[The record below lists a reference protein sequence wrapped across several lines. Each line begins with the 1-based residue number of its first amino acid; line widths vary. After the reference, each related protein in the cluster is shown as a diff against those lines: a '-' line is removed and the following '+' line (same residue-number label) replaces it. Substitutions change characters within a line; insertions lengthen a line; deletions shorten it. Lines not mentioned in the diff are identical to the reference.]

1 MDTGSSKGGLG
12 MSGGMK
18 GVITEAFVSL
28 CMKKNID
35 KITVKDIV
43 EVCGI
48 SRQTF
53 YYHFQDMLDVVEWAV
68 DQAVQEALANSLKED
83 TLEAALEVF
92 LKMAVEKHEVILRL
106 MQSQRREHLEKLFTG
121 CIEQYLKGLL
131 QVKAVARAIS
141 AEDLDVAGRF
151 YSCGVVGVLLD
162 YCERKDLNVKKLA
175 SQLAKLLTNI

>member
-1 MDTGSSKGGLG
+1 MP
-12 MSGGMK
+12 GGMK
-18 GVITEAFVSL
+18 GVIAEAFVAL

-131 QVKAVARAIS
+131 QGKAVARAIS

-162 YCERKDLNVKKLA
+162 YCGRKDLNVKKLA